1 MATAADDD
9 KPSVGQDEL
18 PRDVT
23 KSANVTQM
31 EVSLPPTQASS
42 HVTFRDF
49 WDNRRVLMFCFV
61 IYLLPVN
68 FGYEVSMMG
77 KLLAVTPFA
86 QRFGYKVGQQ
96 WVVRATDQQLLNAAN
111 TIGIFVSAFTTGIV
125 SDLIGRKKTI
135 GIACVVCVGGI
146 IVQYFSTSIAMIF
159 GGKLISTVGFGLGH
173 SLGPVF
179 VAELAPVKMRGL
191 CLVLIVGC
199 FSSYSFLSFS
209 WETWSKR
216 ERDEND
222 ANENRL
228 SSSDQNTMI
237 VLGQWLNSLVIYAC
251 NTRYFNDLAW
261 RIPIIT
267 QIIPPGILVLV
278 LFFLP
283 ESPSWLLIKGR
294 REDAANAFRRFNG
307 PGFDVDSAMA
317 VADVAIGKEREA
329 RQLEKGSRWLDCFR
343 GTNLRR
349 TTIIVMVYLSQ
360 QFIGVG
366 FISGYLTYY
375 FRLAGV
381 NNPLAIGQ
389 AANAIQLVGNIC
401 SWPLVDRLGRRP
413 MIVGGAFVMTALL
426 LVIGGISTIKSAHAL
441 NATVAFMVI
450 WGFLYQATLG
460 AVAYSV
466 GGETASM
473 ELRQKTYSINIM
485 SSTAISC
492 LITQVMPYLL
502 NTDQANIGGKIS
514 FVFFG
519 TSLPM
524 CVYLFFCLPE
534 LKGRNYAE
542 VQEMFESKVPARQ
555 FKKHVTVVEQVAAP
569 SKGVDSA

>member
-1 MATAADDD
+1 MQAEA
-9 KPSVGQDEL
+9 
-18 PRDVT
+18 
-23 KSANVTQM
+23 
-31 EVSLPPTQASS
+31 SLPPTQSS
-42 HVTFRDF
+42 AHISFRDY
-49 WDNRRVLMFCFV
+49 WDNRRVLMFCFI

-86 QRFGYKVGQQ
+86 KQFGYQVEEQ
-96 WVVRATDQQLLNAAN
+96 WVVRATDQQILNAAN

-125 SDLIGRKKTI
+125 SDWIGRKKTI
-135 GIACVVCVGGI
+135 GVACVVCIGGI
-146 IVQYFSTSIAMIF
+146 IMQYFSTSIPMIF
-159 GGKLISTVGFGLGH
+159 GGKLISTLGFGLGH

-191 CLVLIVGC
+191 CLVLI
-199 FSSYSFLSFS
+199 
-209 WETWSKR
+209 
-216 ERDEND
+216 
-222 ANENRL
+222 
-228 SSSDQNTMI
+228 NTMI

-267 QIIPPGILVLV
+267 QLIPPGLLVLV

-283 ESPSWLLIKGR
+283 ESPTWLLINGR
-294 REDAANAFRRFNG
+294 REDAAKAFRRFNG
-307 PGFDVDSAMA
+307 AGFDVDAALA
-317 VADVAIGKEREA
+317 VADIAIAKEREA
-329 RQLEKGSRWLDCFR
+329 RLLEKSSRWLDCFR

-349 TTIIVMVYLSQ
+349 TTIIAMVYLSQ
-360 QFIGVG
+360 QFIGVN

-381 NNPLAIGQ
+381 HNPLAIGQ
-389 AANAIQLVGNIC
+389 AANAIQLFGNIC

-426 LVIGGISTIKSAHAL
+426 LVIGGISTINSSPAL
-441 NATVAFMVI
+441 SATVAFMVI

-460 AVAYSV
+460 ACAYSV

-485 SSTAISC
+485 SSTAVSC
-492 LITQVMPYLL
+492 LISQVMPYLL
-502 NTDQANIGGKIS
+502 NTDKANLGGKIS
-514 FVFFG
+514 FVFFA

-524 CVYLFFCLPE
+524 CTYLYFCLPE

-542 VQEMFESKVPARQ
+542 VQEMFETKVPTRQ
-555 FKKHVTVVEQVAAP
+555 FKKHVTVVEQAAAP
-569 SKGVDSA
+569 TKGMADA